1 MKKQKPNRM
10 LWLIIGIP
18 MTSVAMGIL
27 TIILAVNSGDGSVR
41 IEEPPLSKTSWRE
54 QP

>member
-1 MKKQKPNRM
+1 MKKAKKNTA

-18 MTSVAMGIL
+18 LTSVVMGMVTL
-27 TIILAVNSGDGSVR
+27 TLALKTGDGAVQ
-41 IEEPPLSKTSWRE
+41 IEEKPLSKTSWRE